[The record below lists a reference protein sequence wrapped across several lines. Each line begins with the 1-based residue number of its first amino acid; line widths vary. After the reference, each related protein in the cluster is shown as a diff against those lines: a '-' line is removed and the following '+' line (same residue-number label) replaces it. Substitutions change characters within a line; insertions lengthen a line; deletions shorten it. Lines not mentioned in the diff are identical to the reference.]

1 MRQLKEKMTIEEFET
16 ILDDIFINS
25 KDRRERKYASEEM
38 KPLLKYAKHKKA
50 SFITYTGNVSENSID
65 GILFYSNGE
74 QENIEITTITDKYK
88 ENIVECITRE
98 KGPFTCGAGETV
110 DDLKNRTG
118 YITKNKIKDK
128 NIEDSSFDSGIIDDN
143 YVLNKCEEVIMKK
156 INKKDKYKDYTLLLT
171 IGDMNSFIMEDYNFI
186 ENIKRLWN
194 SIENNQFKN
203 LFIIDSFT

>member
-16 ILDDIFINS
+16 ILDDIFVNS
-25 KDRRERKYASEEM
+25 EDKRERKYANEEM
-38 KPLLKYAKHKKA
+38 KPLLKYAKYKKA

-88 ENIVECITRE
+88 ENIVECITRK
-98 KGPFTCGAGETV
+98 KGSFIYDAGETV

-118 YITKNKIKDK
+118 YITKNIIDDKDIK
-128 NIEDSSFDSGIIDDN
+128 DSSFDSGIIDDN
-143 YVLNKCEEVIMKK
+143 YVLDRCEEAIMEK

-171 IGDMNSFIMEDYNFI
+171 IGDMNSFIMEDYNFRAK
-186 ENIKRLWN
+186 IKQFWY
-194 SIENNQFKN
+194 SVENNQFKN
-203 LFIIDSFT
+203 LFIIDNFT

>member
-16 ILDDIFINS
+16 ILDDIFVNS
-25 KDRRERKYASEEM
+25 EDKRERKYANEEIE
-38 KPLLKYAKHKKA
+38 PLLKYAKYKKA

-65 GILFYSNGE
+65 GTLFYSNGE

-88 ENIVECITRE
+88 ENIVECITRK
-98 KGPFTCGAGETV
+98 KGSFIYGAGETV

-118 YITKNKIKDK
+118 YITKNIIDDKDIK
-128 NIEDSSFDSGIIDDN
+128 DSSFDSGIIDDN
-143 YVLNKCEEVIMKK
+143 YVLDRCEEAIMEK

-171 IGDMNSFIMEDYNFI
+171 IGDMNSFIMEDYNFRVK
-186 ENIKRLWN
+186 IKQFWY

-203 LFIIDSFT
+203 LFIIDNFT